1 MTAHN
6 ISALGLWHG
15 SGLRGGSQ
23 FSVALDRLIASL
35 DTHVDDSDLK
45 FLLAQNTVE
54 RDRVRAE
61 LRALKPQLRQTKQAV
76 ERWDKAS
83 Q

>member
-1 MTAHN
+1 MEVDSEEVHN
-6 ISALGLWHG
+6 SQ
-15 SGLRGGSQ
+15 LRSQ
-23 FSVALDRLIASL
+23 LSKFDRLIASL
-35 DTHVDDSDLK
+35 DAHVVDSDLK